1 MSESDMNREK
11 VRAGDKREK
20 LRLKDGGSVRNRMKE
35 GYKKSGKI
43 CVKWNRLSH
52 KSHHASVETHDLMA
66 AVELSL

>member
-35 GYKKSGKI
+35 GYKTIRKNMCKMKS
-43 CVKWNRLSH
+43 S
-52 KSHHASVETHDLMA
+52 
-66 AVELSL
+66 